1 MGHPKHARKKYSRPR
16 KPWDRK
22 MLEEEKALREQFGLK
37 NKREI
42 WTLEAFLRKKRHS
55 ARKLLAMLLEQR
67 VKRETELIGSMNK
80 IGLLDEKA
88 TLDDVLTLN
97 IKELLERRLQTIVY
111 RKGLANTAKQA
122 RQFIVHGH
130 IALNGK
136 KITRPS
142 YIVKRGEEAKISYY
156 GKSMELEN
164 KKTKEEIKKEFAEI
178 KAETKKISKK
188 TKEEA
193 TAEEAETESK
203 EAEETADESA
213 KGGLNG

>member
-22 MLEEEKALREQFGLK
+22 MLEEEKALREQFGIK
-37 NKREI
+37 TKREI
-42 WTLEAFLRKKRHS
+42 WALEAALRKKRHS

-67 VKRETELIGSMNK
+67 MKRETELIGSMNK

-122 RQFIVHGH
+122 RQFITHGK
-130 IALNGK
+130 IAVNGK
-136 KITRPS
+136 KASTPS
-142 YIVKRGEEAKISYY
+142 HIVPKDQESTVAYY
-156 GKSMELEN
+156 KEPMKLLSPEQEKKGKKDL
-164 KKTKEEIKKEFAEI
+164 KKEF
-178 KAETKKISKK
+178 
-188 TKEEA
+188 EESAA
-193 TAEEAETESK
+193 T
-203 EAEETADESA
+203 EETIE
-213 KGGLNG
+213 KIIEEKPEGEK